1 MKLVAYYLR
10 HLECTQRPFD
20 ANTATIAL
28 ILEMQDVIDQE
39 KEAKDRKVPALDKL
53 ESVAK
58 IHATIENIDNHLS
71 KLRGTSVFL
80 YPILPVIT

>member
-1 MKLVAYYLR
+1 M
-10 HLECTQRPFD
+10 QRPFD
-20 ANTATIAL
+20 ANAAMIAH
-28 ILEMQDVIDQE
+28 IREMQDLIDQE
-39 KEAKDRKVPALDKL
+39 KEAKDKTVPALDKL

-58 IHATIENIDNHLS
+58 TRATIENIDNHLS